1 MKSILLLAIGIIT
14 CLALLNGC
22 ATTPTSGGGKSLEK
36 YYSES
41 VDKIRGQNQA
51 QVDSIDK

>member
-1 MKSILLLAIGIIT
+1 MKSILRLAIGIVT

-22 ATTPTSGGGKSLEK
+22 ATAPTGGGGKSLEK

-41 VDKIRGQNQA
+41 VDQNS
-51 QVDSIDK
+51 SIESSAG